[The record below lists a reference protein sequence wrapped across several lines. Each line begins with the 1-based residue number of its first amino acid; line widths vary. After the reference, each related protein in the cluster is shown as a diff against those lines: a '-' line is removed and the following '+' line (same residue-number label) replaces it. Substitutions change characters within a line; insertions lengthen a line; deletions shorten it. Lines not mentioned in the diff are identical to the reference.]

1 MNCPRCATAM
11 QSHLLDG
18 HLGREVE
25 VDLCVPCQ
33 SAWFD
38 ARENLTLTPGATL
51 GMFRLI
57 GERVGRPVRLRG
69 PGPLR
74 RDHAVA
80 REHSGERRRTPQDGD
95 IAKCPRCNAQL
106 RRTRDMQR
114 ATRFE
119 YFRCP
124 HDHGRLITF
133 FDFLKEKDF
142 VRPLSQQQVAEL
154 RKNVQTINCS
164 NCGGP
169 VDLTKGSDC
178 GHCGSPLAM
187 LDLHQAERLIA
198 QLQDAARTDRPV
210 DPALPLALARAR
222 REAAAA
228 FEGLPGHHAWDT
240 ERWSL
245 GLVAASLTDLIR
257 LIKR

>member
-57 GERVGRPVRLRG
+57 GERVGRP
-69 PGPLR
+69 
-74 RDHAVA
+74 A
-80 REHSGERRRTPQDGD
+80 PQDGD
-95 IAKCPRCNAQL
+95 VAKCPRCNAQL

-142 VRPLSQQQVAEL
+142 IRPLTQQQIAEL

-169 VDLTKGSDC
+169 VDLAKGSDC

-198 QLQDAARTDRPV
+198 QLQDAARTDQPV

-228 FEGLPGHHAWDT
+228 FEGLPGHQAWDT

>member
-57 GERVGRPVRLRG
+57 GERVGRP
-69 PGPLR
+69 
-74 RDHAVA
+74 A
-80 REHSGERRRTPQDGD
+80 PQDGD
-95 IAKCPRCNAQL
+95 VAKCPRCNAQL

-142 VRPLSQQQVAEL
+142 IRPLTQPQIAEL

-169 VDLTKGSDC
+169 VDLAKASDC

-198 QLQDAARTDRPV
+198 QLQDAARTDQPV